1 MSNHITIEFC
11 QEDRKRIDE
20 LIGLAGWIVGALKDM
35 AAAQPAAPTSAH
47 PVDAVIPFATAET
60 FADRLREAMDNAGVK
75 QADLVRETGLDKGAV
90 SSYLAGKYEPK
101 QKAVAAM
108 AKCLNVP
115 ELWLMGYDVPKAEA
129 PDPDQ
134 LSFFDQAPTEVA
146 NYTKADVQAL
156 VLKLAAPNTGKK
168 GAVKAIVN
176 EYAKKVSDIPEEKL
190 NEVMA
195 KLNQLAEEE

>member
-20 LIGLAGWIVGALKDM
+20 LIGMAGWIAGALKDM
-35 AAAQPAAPTSAH
+35 AAAQPAAPEQVNDH
-47 PVDAVIPFATAET
+47 PVDAVIPFTTAET

-115 ELWLMGYDVPKAEA
+115 ELWLMGYDVPKPAAEPEPVA
-129 PDPDQ
+129 EPEE
-134 LSFFDQAPTEVA
+134 PTYSKE
-146 NYTKADVQAL
+146 DVQAL

-168 GAVKAIVN
+168 DAVKAIVN
-176 EYAKKVSDIPEEKL
+176 EYAKKVSDIPEDKL

-195 KLNQLAEEE
+195 KLTKLAEEE